1 MEQGSTPVGRGP
13 TSAYR
18 RAFVVAI
25 ALVHMIL
32 VWSFRTPVITTGQD
46 DAEYVLLSREIS
58 HGNYTDSWDAD
69 RPIHARYPPGYPT
82 FLAATAALA
91 GEREPV
97 FIFANVLL
105 SAAALL
111 FFLQL
116 AKSHLSVGAWFAL
129 AAIVALNPE
138 LVFVSGRILS
148 EPLFFFLIYLTLWVE
163 SRPPDGRRTA
173 LATVATALTTL
184 VRSAGLA
191 ISVGVL
197 GARLLQRRWAAA
209 LALALVTAA
218 TGGAWAWYSARAP
231 RPEERALYAADF
243 QKALTLDDQS
253 TIDAV
258 VERARYEVEELTIDE
273 LPTALSIPVI
283 PGTVLDN
290 AIGALV
296 IVMLLPLG
304 VVLLWKRWK
313 TAAAVLLAYG
323 ALYVVWPYGQVRL
336 IIPVTPL
343 ILLSLF
349 LAAEHLGQKIR
360 RPGAAALAV
369 GALGVYFA
377 IGLLMRFE
385 RERGLYGS
393 CEKGKAPYLQPACFP
408 QEGDWTFVQVAKYAK
423 EHLPADAIVFT
434 VKESAFYYHS
444 ARRTVNARVLLR
456 EDSTTLARTLLQRGI
471 RWVATSNAGPNRRQL
486 GRLVASAC
494 SDFELVKQFDS
505 RTMLLRIREPLGVG
519 NGSDAC
525 EALAT
530 WRAESLRPR
539 ETSAMLRQDAL
550 TRLLD
555 GGP

>member
-1 MEQGSTPVGRGP
+1 MEQGSTPVGGGP
-13 TSAYR
+13 SSAYR

-32 VWSFRTPVITTGQD
+32 VWSFRTPVISTGQD

-58 HGNYTDSWDAD
+58 RGDYADSWDAE

-82 FLAATAALA
+82 FLAVTGALA

-111 FFLQL
+111 FFLHL
-116 AKSHLSVGAWFAL
+116 AKDHLSVAAWFAL

-173 LATVATALTTL
+173 LATAAGALTTL

-191 ISVGVL
+191 ISIGLL

-209 LALALVTAA
+209 LALALLTAA
-218 TGGAWAWYSARAP
+218 TGGAWAWYSAQAP

-243 QKALTLDDQS
+243 QKTLRLDDQS
-253 TIDAV
+253 TIEAV
-258 VERARYEVEELTIDE
+258 FQRVRYKAEELTIDE

-283 PGTVLDN
+283 TGTVVDN
-290 AIGALV
+290 VIGALV

-304 VVLLWKRWK
+304 ILLLWKRWR
-313 TAAAVLLAYG
+313 TAAVVLLAYG

-336 IIPVTPL
+336 IIPVAPL

-349 LAAEHLGQKIR
+349 LAVEYLGQKIR
-360 RPGAAALAV
+360 RPGAAALTV
-369 GALGVYFA
+369 GALGAYLAV
-377 IGLLMRFE
+377 GLVLRFE

-393 CEKGKAPYLQPACFP
+393 CEKGNAPYLQPACFP
-408 QEGDWTFVQVAKYAK
+408 LEGDWTFVQVAKYAK

-444 ARRTVNARVLLR
+444 ARRTVNARVLLK
-456 EDSTTLARTLLQRGI
+456 EDSTSLARALLQRGV
-471 RWVATSNAGPNRRQL
+471 RWVATSNAGPNRGEL

-494 SDFELVKQFDS
+494 SDFELVKQFDAQ
-505 RTMLLRIREPLGVG
+505 TMLLRIREPLGAG

-525 EALAT
+525 SALAT

-539 ETSAMLRQDAL
+539 ETSEMLRRDAP
-550 TRLLD
+550 TRML
-555 GGP
+555 GGDP